1 MMDPASVWKTLADK
15 ETASLRV
22 LGESKSKLVE
32 EKSRLEARLVDVDNY
47 IAEYSSKLQAQSEF
61 EFGIKQVY
69 DRMNMISQLL
79 TAKRDLEGFDQQCEN
94 AISAV
99 TEKIVIHQ
107 NEILKYRKVSDS
119 IKRKAESEEKTKE
132 NKNLDAIGLR
142 SYLAK
147 SS

>member
-79 TAKRDLEGFDQQCEN
+79 TAKRDLEGFERQCEN

-99 TEKIVIHQ
+99 TGKIVVHQ

-119 IKRKAESEEKTKE
+119 IERKIRMEDNIIES
-132 NKNLDAIGLR
+132 NKLDAIALR
-142 SYLAK
+142 NYLAK
-147 SS
+147 PS

>member
-1 MMDPASVWKTLADK
+1 MTNQASVWKTLADK
-15 ETASLRV
+15 EASSLTA

-47 IAEYSSKLQAQSEF
+47 IAEYSSKLRAESEF
-61 EFGIKQVY
+61 EFGIKQVH

-99 TEKIVIHQ
+99 TEKIVVHQ
-107 NEILKYRKVSDS
+107 MEILKYRKVSDS
-119 IKRKAESEEKTKE
+119 IERKIRMEDNIIES
-132 NKNLDAIGLR
+132 NKLDAIALR
-142 SYLAK
+142 NYLAK
-147 SS
+147 PS

>member
-1 MMDPASVWKTLADK
+1 MDPASVWKTLADK

-79 TAKRDLEGFDQQCEN
+79 TAKRDLEGFGGGVGDG
-94 AISAV
+94 AV
-99 TEKIVIHQ
+99 GAAATGRE
-107 NEILKYRKVSDS
+107 
-119 IKRKAESEEKTKE
+119 
-132 NKNLDAIGLR
+132 NLDLGPGGARDAG
-142 SYLAK
+142 
-147 SS
+147 